1 MTDRTKFKPFRFSLK
16 LLDWIIKNEGGEFD
30 FYEKYFD
37 RVTGNSYV
45 RSKLLSGDLDTLWD
59 RLAAD
64 ESEFKKRRDEY
75 LLYR

>member
-1 MTDRTKFKPFRFSLK
+1 L
-16 LLDWIIKNEGGEFD
+16 IIRNEGGEFD

-37 RVTGNSYV
+37 RVAGNSYV

-59 RLAAD
+59 RLATD